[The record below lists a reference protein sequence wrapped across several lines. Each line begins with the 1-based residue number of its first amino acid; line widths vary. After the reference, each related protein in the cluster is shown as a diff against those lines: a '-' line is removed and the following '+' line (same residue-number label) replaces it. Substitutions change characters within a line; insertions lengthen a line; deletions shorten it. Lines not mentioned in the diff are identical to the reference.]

1 MVGRIYAPKILAAAV
16 TAATIALGALPC
28 DAQAEVSF
36 KGKTIKIIIN
46 SKPGGGTDANAR
58 LIGAHLARHLPGE
71 PTVVFQNLPGGGGIK
86 ANNYFFAKV
95 LPDGQTLLSGSR
107 TQISP
112 TKLRHKGVKYN
123 PAQYSFVGGTER
135 LGTVILVRKEERHR
149 LLDPKAKPLVYGGI
163 DGERTGAIA
172 GAWAKEYLGWN
183 IKYLLGYPGAADMF
197 LAARRREI
205 DMVANQNVSNVMPM
219 VKDGLEPVVQI
230 GVRDE
235 SGKMVPRTSFSKIGV
250 FDELIRPKLKGP
262 ALKAYQT
269 WLDDQL
275 VDKWIA
281 LPPKTPADM
290 VAAHRA
296 AFLKA
301 VKDPKFMEIAKQ
313 EFGEDFGVYSGAAM
327 DKIVKSL
334 VETSDDDLAFLV
346 NLRKKHGLPVR

>member
-1 MVGRIYAPKILAAAV
+1 MDGRIYAPKILTATV
-16 TAATIALGALPC
+16 TAVALVFGVLTCA
-28 DAQAEVSF
+28 AQAEVSF

-58 LIGAHLARHLPGE
+58 LIGVHLARHLPGE

-86 ANNYFFAKV
+86 ANNYFYAKV
-95 LPDGQTLLSGSR
+95 PPDGLTLLSGSR

-123 PAQYSFVGGTER
+123 PAHYSFVGGTER
-135 LGTVILVRKEERHR
+135 LGTVILVRKEERRR
-149 LLDPKAKPLVYGGI
+149 LLDPKAKSLVYGGI

-172 GAWAKEYLGWN
+172 GAWAKEFLGWN

-205 DMVANQNVSNVMPM
+205 DMVANQNVSNVMPLI
-219 VKDGLEPVVQI
+219 KDGLESIVQI

-235 SGKMVPRTSFSKIGV
+235 SGKMVPRTSFPKIGV
-250 FDELIRPKLKGP
+250 FDDMIRPKLSGK

-275 VDKWIA
+275 VDKWVA
-281 LPPKTPADM
+281 LPPKTPAEV
-290 VAAHRA
+290 VAVHRT

-301 VKDPKFMEIAKQ
+301 VKDRKFLDIAKH
-313 EFGEDFGVYSGAAM
+313 EFGEDFGIYSGANM
-327 DKIVKSL
+327 DRIVRSL